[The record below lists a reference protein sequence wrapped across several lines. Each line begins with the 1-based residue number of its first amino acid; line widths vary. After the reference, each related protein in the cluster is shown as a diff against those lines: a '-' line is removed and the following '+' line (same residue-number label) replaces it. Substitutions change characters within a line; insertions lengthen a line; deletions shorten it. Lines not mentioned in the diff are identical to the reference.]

1 MSPSAICSSRLRNCV
16 QARLLQAL
24 GLLALLCLAEVAG
37 ADDLTP
43 GIWPDAIRG
52 LRAFEAHAH
61 AVVVQNPTLAIVDSF
76 WHDNGRLIAQACALV
91 GSLLALALVWIHYLR
106 QSIRKCERAERAL
119 SELYAEL
126 QAAKEQAEA
135 ANQAKT
141 TFLATMSHEIR
152 TPMNALLGMLELAQ
166 EKAEQGVLD
175 RLAIEVA
182 SSSARGLLE
191 LLGDVL
197 DVTRIESGQLL
208 LEPRR
213 TPLRQQ
219 VEGVVRMFEQQAQS
233 KGLRLYLEVAGA
245 LDSDVLLDALRF
257 KQILSNLVSNAIK
270 FTREG
275 SVRVR
280 LETQRQRHRVAVT
293 LVVEDT
299 GVGIPMADLSRLGTP
314 YCQASNNRQT
324 GRNGAGLGLSICRML
339 CELMGGRLQLDSSI
353 GVGTRV
359 ELQLSLTCL
368 PPSASS
374 TAPGRCREGAGGVK
388 PLKVLVVDDYP
399 ANRILLMHQLGYL
412 GHRVRVCEHGGEGL
426 RCWLREPFD
435 VVIADCNMPIFDGY
449 RLARA
454 IREHERRAGRLAC
467 RVLAVTANAQA
478 SERARCRAAGMN
490 ACLFK
495 PLSIDDLAQ
504 ALGGVACAA
513 PVPVEAPPLAVLPGV
528 DISSLLVLAV
538 GDQSKVK
545 ALLGDL
551 LSSNRQDL
559 RRLDRLHDGKDLA
572 ALADL
577 VHRLKGGARMIR
589 AHDLLDI
596 CAQLEKACAAHA
608 PAHRISQLVEL
619 LRQAIVEL
627 ERHLERHCQPEEVSP
642 W

>member
-1 MSPSAICSSRLRNCV
+1 
-16 QARLLQAL
+16 LLQAL
-24 GLLALLCLAEVAG
+24 VLLALLCLAGVAG
-37 ADDLTP
+37 AQEVP
-43 GIWPDAIRG
+43 QSIWPDAIRG
-52 LRAFEAHAH
+52 LHALEAHAH
-61 AVVVQNPTLAIVDSF
+61 AAVVQNPTLARVDSF
-76 WHDNGRLIAQACALV
+76 WHENGRLIAQACAVV
-91 GSLLALALVWIHYLR
+91 GSLLALALIWIHYLR

-119 SELYAEL
+119 TAMYAEL

-166 EKAEQGVLD
+166 EKADQGVLD

-197 DVTRIESGQLL
+197 DVTRIESGHLL

-219 VEGVVRMFEQQAQS
+219 VEGVVRMFEQQALS
-233 KGLRLYLEVAGA
+233 KGLRLHLEVVGA
-245 LDSDVLLDALRF
+245 LESDVLLDALRF
-257 KQILSNLVSNAIK
+257 KQILSNLISNAIK

-299 GVGIPMADLSRLGTP
+299 GVGIPMADLARLGTP
-314 YCQASNNRQT
+314 YCQASNNRQA

-339 CELMGGRLQLDSSI
+339 CELMGGRMQLDSSI

-374 TAPGRCREGAGGVK
+374 DVPGGRRENAGGAK

-426 RCWLREPFD
+426 RCWLRESFD
-435 VVIADCNMPIFDGY
+435 VVLADCNMPIFDGY

-454 IREHERRAGRLAC
+454 IREHERRTGRRAC
-467 RVLAVTANAQA
+467 QVLAVTANAQA
-478 SERARCRAAGMN
+478 SERARCLAAGMN

-504 ALGGVACAA
+504 ALGGVAGRTV
-513 PVPVEAPPLAVLPGV
+513 VPVAAEALPVLPGM
-528 DISSLLVLAV
+528 DISSLLVLAA
-538 GDQSKVK
+538 GDQGKVQ

-551 LSSNRQDL
+551 VSSNRQDL
-559 RRLDRLHDGKDLA
+559 RQLDRLHDGKDLV

-589 AHDLLDI
+589 AHEVLAI
-596 CAQLEKACAAHA
+596 CVQLEQACTSRA
-608 PAHRISQLVEL
+608 PAHRISQLVQM
-619 LRQAIVEL
+619 LRQAIVDL
-627 ERHLERHCQPEEVSP
+627 EQHLERYCQGEAVSP

>member
-1 MSPSAICSSRLRNCV
+1 MSPSAICSFRLPDFVPSRLLHV
-16 QARLLQAL
+16 LLLLACLCPAL
-24 GLLALLCLAEVAG
+24 GATAQEL
-37 ADDLTP
+37 P
-43 GIWPDAIRG
+43 QGIWPDAIRG
-52 LRAFEAHAH
+52 LQAFEAHAH
-61 AVVVQNPTLAIVDSF
+61 AVVVQNPALAIVDSF
-76 WHDNGRLIAQACALV
+76 WHKNGRLIAQVCAVV

-119 SELYAEL
+119 TEMYAEL
-126 QAAKEQAEA
+126 QTAKEQAEA

-166 EKAEQGVLD
+166 EKADQGVLD

-197 DVTRIESGQLL
+197 DVTRIESGHLV

-213 TPLRQQ
+213 TQLRPQ
-219 VEGVVRMFEQQAQS
+219 VEGVVRMFDQQAAS
-233 KGLRLYLEVAGA
+233 KGLRLCLEVAGT
-245 LDSDVLLDALRF
+245 LDCDVLLDAPRF
-257 KQILSNLVSNAIK
+257 KQILSNLISNAIK

-275 SVRVR
+275 VVRVR
-280 LETQRQRHRVAVT
+280 LDARRKAQRVAVT

-299 GVGIPMADLSRLGTP
+299 GVGIPMADLSRMGMP
-314 YCQASNNRQT
+314 YSQASNNRQA

-339 CELMGGRLQLDSSI
+339 CELMGGRMLLDSSV

-359 ELQLSLTCL
+359 EVQVSLACL
-368 PPSASS
+368 PSS
-374 TAPGRCREGAGGVK
+374 TAADAPGRRRQGSGGAQA
-388 PLKVLVVDDYP
+388 LRVLVVDDYP
-399 ANRILLMHQLGYL
+399 ANRILLMHQLSYL

-426 RCWLREPFD
+426 RCWLKEPFD

-454 IREHERRAGRLAC
+454 IREHERRTGNAAC

-478 SERARCRAAGMN
+478 AERARCQAAGMD

-495 PLSIDDLAQ
+495 PLSIDDLAL
-504 ALGGVACAA
+504 ALGVTPGLALAVAEPEQP
-513 PVPVEAPPLAVLPGV
+513 PVPPGV
-528 DISSLLVLAV
+528 DISSLRVLAA
-538 GDQSKVK
+538 GDEGRVRS
-545 ALLGDL
+545 LLGDL

-559 RRLDRLHDGKDLA
+559 HRLDRLHDGKDLVG
-572 ALADL
+572 LADL

-589 AHDLLDI
+589 AHDLLAI
-596 CAQLEKACAAHA
+596 CAQLEHACASRA
-608 PAHRISQLVEL
+608 PAHRVSQLVEM
-619 LRQAIVEL
+619 LRQAIVDL
-627 ERHLERHCQPEEVSP
+627 EQHLERYCAYEEISP

>member
-1 MSPSAICSSRLRNCV
+1 MH
-16 QARLLQAL
+16 ARLLQAL
-24 GLLALLCLAEVAG
+24 VLLALLCLAGVAG
-37 ADDLTP
+37 AQEVP
-43 GIWPDAIRG
+43 QSIWPDAIRG
-52 LRAFEAHAH
+52 LHALEAHAH
-61 AVVVQNPTLAIVDSF
+61 AAVVQNPTLARVDSF
-76 WHDNGRLIAQACALV
+76 WHENGRLIAQACAVV
-91 GSLLALALVWIHYLR
+91 GSLLALALIWIHYLR

-119 SELYAEL
+119 TAMYAEL

-166 EKAEQGVLD
+166 EKADQGVLD

-197 DVTRIESGQLL
+197 DVTRIESGHLL

-219 VEGVVRMFEQQAQS
+219 VEGVVRMFEQQALS
-233 KGLRLYLEVAGA
+233 KGLRLHLEVVGA
-245 LDSDVLLDALRF
+245 LESDVLLDALRF
-257 KQILSNLVSNAIK
+257 KQILSNLISNAIK

-299 GVGIPMADLSRLGTP
+299 GVGIPMADLARLGTP
-314 YCQASNNRQT
+314 YCQASNNRQA

-339 CELMGGRLQLDSSI
+339 CELMGGRMQLDSSI

-374 TAPGRCREGAGGVK
+374 DVPGGRRENAGGVK
-388 PLKVLVVDDYP
+388 SLKVLVVDDYP

-426 RCWLREPFD
+426 RCWLRESFD
-435 VVIADCNMPIFDGY
+435 VVLADCNMPIFDGY

-454 IREHERRAGRLAC
+454 IREHERRTGRRAC
-467 RVLAVTANAQA
+467 QVLAVTANAQA
-478 SERARCRAAGMN
+478 SERARCLAAGMN

-504 ALGGVACAA
+504 ALGGVAGRTV
-513 PVPVEAPPLAVLPGV
+513 VPVAAEALPVLPGM
-528 DISSLLVLAV
+528 DISSLLVLAA
-538 GDQSKVK
+538 GDQGKVQ

-551 LSSNRQDL
+551 VSSNRQDL
-559 RRLDRLHDGKDLA
+559 RQLDRLHDGKDLV

-589 AHDLLDI
+589 AHEVLAI
-596 CAQLEKACAAHA
+596 CVQLEQACTSRA
-608 PAHRISQLVEL
+608 PAHRISQLVQM
-619 LRQAIVEL
+619 LRQAIVDL
-627 ERHLERHCQPEEVSP
+627 EQHLERYCQGEPVSP

>member
-1 MSPSAICSSRLRNCV
+1 MSPSATCSFRLPNCV
-16 QARLLQAL
+16 HARLLQAL
-24 GLLALLCLAEVAG
+24 VLLVLQCLATVAG
-37 ADDLTP
+37 AEEVAP

-52 LRAFEAHAH
+52 LHAFEAQAH
-61 AVVVQNPTLAIVDSF
+61 AVVAQHPTLAIVDSF
-76 WHDNGRLIAQACALV
+76 WHENGRLIAQACAVV

-119 SELYAEL
+119 TEMYAEL

-166 EKAEQGVLD
+166 EKADQGVLD

-197 DVTRIESGQLL
+197 DVTRIESGHLL

-213 TPLRQQ
+213 TQLRQQ
-219 VEGVVRMFEQQAQS
+219 VEGVVRMFEQQALG
-233 KGLRLYLEVAGA
+233 KGLRLHLEVTGA

-257 KQILSNLVSNAIK
+257 KQVLSNLISNAIK

-280 LETQRQRHRVAVT
+280 LHTQRRLRRVEVS

-314 YCQASNNRQT
+314 YCQASNNRQA

-339 CELMGGRLQLDSSI
+339 CELMGGRMQLDSSI

-359 ELQLSLTCL
+359 EVQLNLACL
-368 PPSASS
+368 PPAASS
-374 TAPGRCREGAGGVK
+374 DAPGRRRESAGLSK

-426 RCWLREPFD
+426 RCWLRESFD

-454 IREHERRAGRLAC
+454 IREHERRAGREAC

-478 SERARCRAAGMN
+478 SERARCLAAGMN

-495 PLSIDDLAQ
+495 PLSIDDLQQ
-504 ALGGVACAA
+504 ALEGLTGRIAVPVVAQAA
-513 PVPVEAPPLAVLPGV
+513 PVLPGM
-528 DISSLLVLAV
+528 DIFSLLVLAA
-538 GDQSKVK
+538 GDQDKVR

-551 LSSNRQDL
+551 VSSNRQDL
-559 RRLDRLHDGKDLA
+559 RGLDRLHDGKDRV

-589 AHDLLDI
+589 AHEVLAV
-596 CAQLEKACAAHA
+596 CVQLEQACSTQA
-608 PAHRISQLVEL
+608 PAHRISQLVQM
-619 LRQAIVEL
+619 LRQAIIDL
-627 ERHLERHCQPEEVSP
+627 EQHLERYCQREEVNP

>member
-1 MSPSAICSSRLRNCV
+1 MH
-16 QARLLQAL
+16 ARLLQAL
-24 GLLALLCLAEVAG
+24 VLLALLCLAGVAG
-37 ADDLTP
+37 AQEVP
-43 GIWPDAIRG
+43 QSIWPDAIRG
-52 LRAFEAHAH
+52 LHALEAHAH
-61 AVVVQNPTLAIVDSF
+61 AAVVQNPTLARVDSF
-76 WHDNGRLIAQACALV
+76 WHENGRLIAQACAVV
-91 GSLLALALVWIHYLR
+91 GSLLALALIWIHYLR

-119 SELYAEL
+119 TAMYAEL

-166 EKAEQGVLD
+166 EKADQGVLD

-197 DVTRIESGQLL
+197 DVTRIESGHLL

-219 VEGVVRMFEQQAQS
+219 VEGVVRMFEQQALS
-233 KGLRLYLEVAGA
+233 KGLRLHLEVIGA
-245 LDSDVLLDALRF
+245 LESDVLLDALRF
-257 KQILSNLVSNAIK
+257 KQILSNLISNAIK

-299 GVGIPMADLSRLGTP
+299 GVGIPMADLARLGTP
-314 YCQASNNRQT
+314 YCQASNNRQA

-339 CELMGGRLQLDSSI
+339 CELMGGRMQLDSSI

-374 TAPGRCREGAGGVK
+374 DVPGGRRENAGGVK

-426 RCWLREPFD
+426 RCWLRESFD
-435 VVIADCNMPIFDGY
+435 VVLADCNMPIFDGY

-454 IREHERRAGRLAC
+454 IREHERRTGRRAC
-467 RVLAVTANAQA
+467 QVLAVTANAQA
-478 SERARCRAAGMN
+478 SERARCLAAGMN

-504 ALGGVACAA
+504 ALGGVAGRTV
-513 PVPVEAPPLAVLPGV
+513 VPVAAEALPVLPGM
-528 DISSLLVLAV
+528 DISSLLVLAA
-538 GDQSKVK
+538 GDQGKVQ

-551 LSSNRQDL
+551 VSSNRQDL
-559 RRLDRLHDGKDLA
+559 RQLDRLHDGKDLV

-589 AHDLLDI
+589 AHEVLAI
-596 CAQLEKACAAHA
+596 CVQLEQACTSRA
-608 PAHRISQLVEL
+608 PAHRISQLVQM
-619 LRQAIVEL
+619 LRQAIVDL
-627 ERHLERHCQPEEVSP
+627 EQHLERYCQGEAVSP

>member
-1 MSPSAICSSRLRNCV
+1 MH
-16 QARLLQAL
+16 ARLLQAL
-24 GLLALLCLAEVAG
+24 VLLALLCLAGVAG
-37 ADDLTP
+37 AQEVP
-43 GIWPDAIRG
+43 QSIWPDAIRG
-52 LRAFEAHAH
+52 LHALEAHAH
-61 AVVVQNPTLAIVDSF
+61 AAVVQNPTLARVDSF
-76 WHDNGRLIAQACALV
+76 WHENGRLIAQACAVV
-91 GSLLALALVWIHYLR
+91 GSLLALALIWIHYLR

-119 SELYAEL
+119 TAMYAEL

-166 EKAEQGVLD
+166 EKADQGVLD

-197 DVTRIESGQLL
+197 DVTRIESGHLL

-219 VEGVVRMFEQQAQS
+219 VEGVVRMFEQQALS
-233 KGLRLYLEVAGA
+233 KGLRLHLEVVGA
-245 LDSDVLLDALRF
+245 LESDVLLDALRF
-257 KQILSNLVSNAIK
+257 KQILSNLISNAIK

-299 GVGIPMADLSRLGTP
+299 GVGIPMADLARLGTP
-314 YCQASNNRQT
+314 YCQASNNRQA

-339 CELMGGRLQLDSSI
+339 CELMGGRMQLDSSI

-374 TAPGRCREGAGGVK
+374 DVPGGRRENAGGVK
-388 PLKVLVVDDYP
+388 SLKVLVVDDYP

-426 RCWLREPFD
+426 RCWLRESFD
-435 VVIADCNMPIFDGY
+435 VVLADCNMPIFDGY

-454 IREHERRAGRLAC
+454 IREHERRTGRRAC
-467 RVLAVTANAQA
+467 QVLAVTANAQA
-478 SERARCRAAGMN
+478 SERARCLAAGMN

-504 ALGGVACAA
+504 ALGGVAGRTV
-513 PVPVEAPPLAVLPGV
+513 VPVAAEALPVLPGM
-528 DISSLLVLAV
+528 DISSLLVLAA
-538 GDQSKVK
+538 GDQGKVQ

-551 LSSNRQDL
+551 VSSNRQDL
-559 RRLDRLHDGKDLA
+559 RQLDRLHDGKDLV

-589 AHDLLDI
+589 AHEVLAI
-596 CAQLEKACAAHA
+596 CVQLEQACTSRA
-608 PAHRISQLVEL
+608 PAHRISQLVQM
-619 LRQAIVEL
+619 LRQAIVDL
-627 ERHLERHCQPEEVSP
+627 EQHLERYCQGEAVSP

>member
-1 MSPSAICSSRLRNCV
+1 MSPSAISSF
-16 QARLLQAL
+16 RLLDFVRL
-24 GLLALLCLAEVAG
+24 PVLHALLLMAVLCPAG
-37 ADDLTP
+37 VGAGQEAP
-43 GIWPDAIRG
+43 QSFWSDAMQE
-52 LRAFEAHAH
+52 LEAVEAQTHT
-61 AVVVQNPTLAIVDSF
+61 VVVQSPALTMVDSF
-76 WHDNGRLIAQACALV
+76 WHENGRLIAQVCAV
-91 GSLLALALVWIHYLR
+91 VASLLALALVWIHYLR
-106 QSIRKCERAERAL
+106 QSIRKCERAEQAL
-119 SELYAEL
+119 TEMYAEL

-141 TFLATMSHEIR
+141 SFLATMSHEIR

-166 EKAEQGVLD
+166 EKADQGVLD

-197 DVTRIESGQLL
+197 DVTRIESGHLV

-213 TPLRQQ
+213 TRLRQL
-219 VEGVVRMFEQQAQS
+219 VEGVVRMFEQQAMS
-233 KGLRLYLEVAGA
+233 KGLRLHLDVVGSLE
-245 LDSDVLLDALRF
+245 SEVLLDALRF
-257 KQILSNLVSNAIK
+257 KQILSNLISNAIK

-275 SVRVR
+275 EVRVY
-280 LETQRQRHRVAVT
+280 LQVKRQAYRAAVT

-339 CELMGGRLQLDSSI
+339 CELMGGRMQLDSSI

-368 PPSASS
+368 STLAASQ
-374 TAPGRCREGAGGVK
+374 TPGRPREGGGGAR
-388 PLKVLVVDDYP
+388 PLRVLVVDDYP
-399 ANRILLMHQLGYL
+399 ANRILLMHQLNYL

-426 RCWLREPFD
+426 RCWLKEPFD

-454 IREHERRAGRLAC
+454 IREHERRTGKHAC
-467 RVLAVTANAQA
+467 LVLAVTANAQA
-478 SERARCRAAGMN
+478 AERDRCQAAGMS

-504 ALGGVACAA
+504 ALSVVAGRAVQT
-513 PVPVEAPPLAVLPGV
+513 PEVEDLSVAPGV
-528 DISSLLVLAV
+528 DISSLLALTA
-538 GDQSKVK
+538 GDEGKVK
-545 ALLGDL
+545 VLLGDL
-551 LSSNRQDL
+551 VISNRQDL

-589 AHDLLDI
+589 ARDLLAI
-596 CAQLEKACAAHA
+596 CAQLEQACTSGV
-608 PAHRISQLVEL
+608 PAHRISQLVEM
-619 LRQAIVEL
+619 LRQAIVDL
-627 ERHLERHCQPEEVSP
+627 EQHLDRYCLREGVSLC
-642 W
+642 

>member
-1 MSPSAICSSRLRNCV
+1 MH
-16 QARLLQAL
+16 ARLLQAL
-24 GLLALLCLAEVAG
+24 VLLALLCLAGVAG
-37 ADDLTP
+37 AQEVP
-43 GIWPDAIRG
+43 QSIWPDAIRG
-52 LRAFEAHAH
+52 LHALEAHAH
-61 AVVVQNPTLAIVDSF
+61 AAVVQNPTLARVDSF
-76 WHDNGRLIAQACALV
+76 WHENGRLIAQACAVV
-91 GSLLALALVWIHYLR
+91 GSLLALALIWIHYLR

-119 SELYAEL
+119 TAMYAEL

-166 EKAEQGVLD
+166 EKADQGVLD

-197 DVTRIESGQLL
+197 DVTRIESGHLL

-219 VEGVVRMFEQQAQS
+219 VEGVVRMFEQQALS
-233 KGLRLYLEVAGA
+233 KGLRLHLEVIGA
-245 LDSDVLLDALRF
+245 LESDVLLDALRF
-257 KQILSNLVSNAIK
+257 KQILSNLISNAIK

-299 GVGIPMADLSRLGTP
+299 GVGIPMADLARLGTP
-314 YCQASNNRQT
+314 YCQASNNRQA

-339 CELMGGRLQLDSSI
+339 CELMGGRMQLDSSI

-374 TAPGRCREGAGGVK
+374 DVPGGRRENAGGVK

-426 RCWLREPFD
+426 RCWLRESFD
-435 VVIADCNMPIFDGY
+435 VVLADCNMPIFDGY

-454 IREHERRAGRLAC
+454 IREHERRTGRRAC
-467 RVLAVTANAQA
+467 QVLAVTANAQA
-478 SERARCRAAGMN
+478 SERARCLAAGMN

-504 ALGGVACAA
+504 ALGGVAGRTV
-513 PVPVEAPPLAVLPGV
+513 VPVAAEALPVLPGM
-528 DISSLLVLAV
+528 DISSLLVLAA
-538 GDQSKVK
+538 GDQGKVQ

-551 LSSNRQDL
+551 VSSNRQDL
-559 RRLDRLHDGKDLA
+559 RQLDRLHDSKDLV

-589 AHDLLDI
+589 AHEVLAI
-596 CAQLEKACAAHA
+596 CVQLEQACTSRA
-608 PAHRISQLVEL
+608 PAHRISQLVQM
-619 LRQAIVEL
+619 LRQAIVDL
-627 ERHLERHCQPEEVSP
+627 EQHLERYCQGEAVSP